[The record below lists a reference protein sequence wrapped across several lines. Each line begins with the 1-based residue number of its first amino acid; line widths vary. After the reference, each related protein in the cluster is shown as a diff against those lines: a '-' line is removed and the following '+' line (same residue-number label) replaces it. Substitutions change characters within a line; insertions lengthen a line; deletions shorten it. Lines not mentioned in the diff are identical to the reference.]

1 MSPSMSLEA
10 AFALLGLDAGAT
22 RDDARR
28 AYRAR
33 ARLLHPDRVEGT
45 SKPEA
50 ERLMAQLNEA
60 WQRVD
65 ADLRSRGTAP
75 PPRRTAPSP
84 AHEATDTAPRSP
96 RPSPSDPH
104 HRHQERARP
113 APREPGEQECAH
125 CGWWPAGPIRLR
137 WITGLVLAWSSTP
150 VDATL
155 CRLCADSTY
164 ADVQARTLARGW
176 WGLLAPLAV
185 VVAYVRNQAAVHEHQ
200 RLVPTPE
207 YRSPDVRTPL
217 EWPTPPRP
225 LASRLAPV
233 TATLAVATVTVIAVA
248 ALR

>member
-1 MSPSMSLEA
+1 MSLEA

-22 RDDARR
+22 REDARR
-28 AYRAR
+28 AFRAR

-60 WQRVD
+60 WDLVD
-65 ADLRSRGTAP
+65 TDLRSRGTAP
-75 PPRRTAPSP
+75 PIWRTAPP
-84 AHEATDTAPRSP
+84 AAHGANDTAPTPRRS
-96 RPSPSDPH
+96 SPPPDPH
-104 HRHQERARP
+104 HRPQERARP
-113 APREPGEQECAH
+113 TRREPGEQECAH

-155 CRLCADSTY
+155 CRLCADATY

-185 VVAYVRNQAAVHEHQ
+185 VVAYVRNKAAVHDHR

-207 YRSPDVRTPL
+207 YRSPDVTTPL
-217 EWPTPPRP
+217 EWPTLPRP
-225 LASRLAPV
+225 LASRVAPV
-233 TATLAVATVTVIAVA
+233 TATLAMVTVTVIAVA

>member
-1 MSPSMSLEA
+1 MSLEA

-60 WQRVD
+60 WQLVD

-75 PPRRTAPSP
+75 PLRHGTPPP
-84 AHEATDTAPRSP
+84 AHETTDPAPGSPRS
-96 RPSPSDPH
+96 SSQQDSH
-104 HRHQERARP
+104 HRRQERARS
-113 APREPGEQECAH
+113 APREPGEQECAQ
-125 CGWWPAGPIRLR
+125 CGWWPAGSIRMR

-150 VDATL
+150 VHATL

-185 VVAYVRNQAAVHEHQ
+185 VVAYVRNLAAVHEH
-200 RLVPTPE
+200 RRRVPTPE

-217 EWPTPPRP
+217 EWPTLPRP
-225 LASRLAPV
+225 LASRVAPV
-233 TATLAVATVTVIAVA
+233 TATLAVATLTVVAVA
-248 ALR
+248 VLR